1 MGDKRKDETGEEE
14 VGKKKEEK
22 RRREDHEA
30 DKDLLV
36 SSH

>member
-14 VGKKKEEK
+14 VEKKEEK